1 MRKYAFTNANIDPE
15 QAYSQSKKIIE
26 GRGLKIT
33 SEEIQDRYWDLH
45 ARKSGIDRIV
55 TGTVRDVNLILTG
68 DRKNLGVQL
77 HAGIWGRD
85 YIVPAIEGVATLGLA
100 AAAEVRAAHE
110 FEENLWEDIVH
121 VVEPEYLVCE
131 RDGTV
136 FETEAAYEEHMKG
149 HSREDTETTQFRTNL
164 QTGFG
169 V

>member
-1 MRKYAFTNANIDPE
+1 MRKYAFTNVNIDPE
-15 QAYSQSKKIIE
+15 QTYSQSKKIIE
-26 GRGLKIT
+26 ARGLKIT

-45 ARKSGIDRIV
+45 ARKSGIDRIL
-55 TGTVRDVNLILTG
+55 TGTVRDVNFILTG

-100 AAAEVRAAHE
+100 AAAEVHAANK
-110 FEENLWEDIVH
+110 FEESLWEDIVH
-121 VVEPEYLVCE
+121 VIEPDYVVCDK
-131 RDGTV
+131 DGMV
-136 FETEAAYEEHMKG
+136 FETQAAYEEHKKEHTKDEMQ
-149 HSREDTETTQFRTNL
+149 TTQFRTNL